1 MGKYVSLEK
10 LANYHD
16 ALTVTTAKTNY
27 NNSSSAVATAMN
39 STANAMGATTAEAIR
54 GIQSALSKQE
64 EKHKTVLNKV
74 KSMTAYDINSHSPN
88 FTIHSVPRGWQLP
101 DPEMVIAP
109 IETEQDLLTGEVMIT
124 QVKLSKKIFD
134 IGRYKMQHYPIIHCN
149 LTSAEFDFAEECVKN
164 RSIEDIEA
172 RWKQA
177 EQFNVPFLDLLTE
190 KEIIDISLLEYLQ
203 GDYK

>member
-1 MGKYVSLEK
+1 MSRFLSLSSLSVYDTAISTAK
-10 LANYHD
+10 G
-16 ALTVTTAKTNY
+16 LTATTATGSTLSAEAVTTATL
-27 NNSSSAVATAMN
+27 
-39 STANAMGATTAEAIR
+39 NAQA
-54 GIQSALSKQE
+54 

-74 KSMTAYDINSHSPN
+74 KSMTAYDINSHRPN
-88 FTIHSVPRGWQLP
+88 FTIHNMPFAGWEPP
-101 DPEMVIAP
+101 DPEMVITP

-124 QVKLSKKIFD
+124 QIKLSKKIFD
-134 IGRYKMQHYPIIHCN
+134 IDRYKMQHYPIIHCN

-177 EQFNVPFLDLLTE
+177 EQLNVPFLDLLTE

>member
-1 MGKYVSLEK
+1 MGKYISLEK

-16 ALTVTTAKTNY
+16 ALTVTSAKTNY
-27 NNSSSAVATAMN
+27 NNSSSALATTMN
-39 STANAMGATTAEAIR
+39 STANAMGVTTAEAIR
-54 GIQSALSKQE
+54 GIQSALS
-64 EKHKTVLNKV
+64 LNKV
-74 KSMTAYDINSHSPN
+74 KSMTAYDINSYRPN

-134 IGRYKMQHYPIIHCN
+134 IDRYKMQHYPIIHCN